1 MACLQGSLEDSS
13 TNAERAREVLVN
25 NQKLLINELEKYNV
39 ELRNNL
45 KRYEQYFDKEN
56 IRFEDQCMQLE
67 QLTREHHKLKAR
79 EMTLLNEKVD
89 LCSQLQLMQDELEA
103 SKAIFTNQDKT
114 RQEKTRPDNTRQIK
128 KTRQEKTRLDNTRQ
142 INTRQY
148 YINQAKTRQEK
159 ARQSKT
165 RQGKTKQ
172 ASMQTLSGR
181 YK

>member
-13 TNAERAREVLVN
+13 TSAERAREVLVN
-25 NQKLLINELEKYNV
+25 NQKLLINELEKYND

-45 KRYEQYFDKEN
+45 KRYEQYFDTEN
-56 IRFEDQCMQLE
+56 NRFEDQCIQLE
-67 QLTREHHKLKAR
+67 QLTREHHLLKAR
-79 EMTLLNEKVD
+79 EMTLLNEKFD

-103 SKAIFTNQDKT
+103 CKAIFTNQDKT

-128 KTRQEKTRLDNTRQ
+128 TRQEITRLNNTRQ
-142 INTRQY
+142 IKTRQY
-148 YINQAKTRQEK
+148 YKSQAKTRQEK
-159 ARQSKT
+159 ARQGKT
-165 RQGKTKQ
+165 RQSKTKQ

>member
-1 MACLQGSLEDSS
+1 
-13 TNAERAREVLVN
+13 
-25 NQKLLINELEKYNV
+25 
-39 ELRNNL
+39 
-45 KRYEQYFDKEN
+45 
-56 IRFEDQCMQLE
+56 LE
-67 QLTREHHKLKAR
+67 QLTREHHLLKAR

-114 RQEKTRPDNTRQIK
+114 RQGKTRPDNTRQIK
-128 KTRQEKTRLDNTRQ
+128 TRQEKPRLDNTRQ
-142 INTRQY
+142 IETRQY
-148 YINQAKTRQEK
+148 YKSLAKTRQEK
-159 ARQSKT
+159 A